1 MRVVALMLATLP
13 RVAGWRAATT
23 LSAAAAPAGALPLIP
38 TYAPAVLSVPV
49 YSLAT
54 LDADDDTVTNMN
66 ILTYASPVGI
76 RPNRV
81 WCVSLYRGTRSHENF
96 AARGWGVLQ
105 LLRPA
110 HAELVRPLGG
120 ASGRDISKADA
131 CAELGFAWRPPT
143 MVGTAGAGAGG
154 VTTPGSVAAL
164 PSDFAYATLQ
174 KCLANAGVSVSVDEM
189 RRWCAQHG
197 PGALT
202 GPIGGDP
209 RAVVAHF
216 VDLDFMEASPTSA
229 SAKAAAED
237 LKAAIDADFAART
250 EAAALG
256 LSGPVGGVD
265 NAARASPLLLPG
277 CASYFRIDLMS
288 PMTRAGDHD
297 VAMCSVSLF
306 FNDGSESPDSSGGS
320 GLLETAALRDKG
332 IITALGKVAP

>member
-1 MRVVALMLATLP
+1 M
-13 RVAGWRAATT
+13 
-23 LSAAAAPAGALPLIP
+23 
-38 TYAPAVLSVPV
+38 
-49 YSLAT
+49 
-54 LDADDDTVTNMN
+54 
-66 ILTYASPVGI
+66 
-76 RPNRV
+76 
-81 WCVSLYRGTRSHENF
+81 
-96 AARGWGVLQ
+96 LQ